1 MMAIETK
8 KQYEEAMSRIEELY
22 RQTDESTPADD
33 PMMQEMDL
41 LGQAIE
47 KYEDVHYPI
56 AKPSLAAVIKLR
68 MHEMGLNQ
76 KKLAELLHVSQGR
89 ISSYLRGK
97 SDLTLSTA
105 KLVSQKLDIDANT
118 VLGV

>member
-47 KYEDVHYPI
+47 KLPDSKAVACCGHQ
-56 AKPSLAAVIKLR
+56 AAY
-68 MHEMGLNQ
+68 
-76 KKLAELLHVSQGR
+76 A
-89 ISSYLRGK
+89 
-97 SDLTLSTA
+97 
-105 KLVSQKLDIDANT
+105 
-118 VLGV
+118 